1 MIRSSNV
8 LAAQLVSVILA
19 QASEVMAS
27 RSVLWVL
34 WYSGVEALAASKSRG
49 SNGFPAAWH
58 A

>member
-27 RSVLWVL
+27 SVLWVL